1 MRIYKSPHPVPP
13 LPETGVF
20 HYIFPERAGD
30 SPNKTYPAEHPA
42 FIDGPTGRVLTRGEL
57 EDSAL
62 RLASGLRDLGAGRG
76 STALLIGPNSL
87 DWIVAAYGLQA
98 AGACVSPANTAL

>member
-1 MRIYKSPHPVPP
+1 MIYTSRYPAPP
-13 LPETGVF
+13 LPKTSIF
-20 HYIFPERAGD
+20 HYLFPERPED
-30 SPNKTYPAEHPA
+30 SPIHVHPPSTPA
-42 FIDGPTGRVLTRGEL
+42 FIDGKTGTTLTRGEL

-62 RLASGLRDLGAGRG
+62 RIATGLRNLGIGKG

-98 AGACVSPANTAL
+98 AGVCVSPANTAL